1 MGMGVGIGIGK
12 GELFLGAAVRIPN
25 AKYSRPCSRWYQAS
39 QKQKQEGIASTSYLF
54 DCVLQVLG
62 MGVGI
67 AAREEQGVTRDSRR
81 SRCGETSGSGG
92 SVIAHGRCRH
102 GPDAVCL

>member
-39 QKQKQEGIASTSYLF
+39 QKQKQEGIASTSY
-54 DCVLQVLG
+54 
-62 MGVGI
+62 
-67 AAREEQGVTRDSRR
+67 
-81 SRCGETSGSGG
+81 
-92 SVIAHGRCRH
+92 
-102 GPDAVCL
+102 